1 MSMIHVNDLR
11 SGEIFKENGQPFVV
25 LKYAHV
31 KMGRGNAVIKIK
43 ARNLKSGSVLEKTF
57 LSGASV
63 EEADVEKSKVQFLY
77 KNGKVFFFMDIKSFD
92 QMELSED
99 FLGENVYFLKEGE
112 NYEVLRFNG
121 SPVSLELP
129 ITIVLK
135 VAQTGSSFKGD
146 SVSNTYKKAVM
157 ETGLKVDVPLFIADG
172 EAVKVD
178 TRDRSYVGRAL

>member
-1 MSMIHVNDLR
+1 MIHVNDLR
-11 SGEIFKENGQPFVV
+11 SGEVFEENGQPFVV

-43 ARNLKSGSVLEKTF
+43 ARNLKTGAVLEKSF
-57 LSGASV
+57 LSGAAV
-63 EEADVEKSKVQFLY
+63 AEADVEKSKIQFLY
-77 KNGKVFFFMDIKSFD
+77 KTGKVFCFMDVRSFD
-92 QMELSED
+92 QMELSEE

-112 NYEVLRFNG
+112 NYELLKFNG

-157 ETGLKVDVPLFIADG
+157 ETGLKVDVPLFIDNG
-172 EAVKVD
+172 EAIKVD
-178 TRDRSYVGRAL
+178 TRDGSYVGRAL